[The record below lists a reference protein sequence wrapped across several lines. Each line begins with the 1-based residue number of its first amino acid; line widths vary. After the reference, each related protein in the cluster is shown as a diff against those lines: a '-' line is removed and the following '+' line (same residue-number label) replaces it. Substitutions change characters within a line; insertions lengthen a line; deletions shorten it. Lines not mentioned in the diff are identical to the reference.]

1 MQLKNR
7 PIKLLIVFLVL
18 IVLCL
23 SCCRTGDSYAK
34 TSDDTDIAYEPY
46 GLFVNMSISLNGGD
60 GQVWATA
67 KNDFELFSSTVKVI
81 VQLYSSAEYEENY
94 LNMDL
99 VSANSIL
106 DLDKGKTVGTY
117 GLTEGKQLYWI
128 GRMRYKVDNKDWVE
142 KIVGP
147 LLYDGNGNFVDI
159 L

>member
-7 PIKLLIVFLVL
+7 TIKLLSLILVL
-18 IVLCL
+18 MVLCL
-23 SCCRTGDSYAK
+23 SCCKIENSYAK
-34 TSDDTDIAYEPY
+34 TSDDIDVTCEPY
-46 GLFVNMSISLNGGD
+46 GLFVNLSISLNGGD
-60 GQVWATA
+60 GQVYATA
-67 KNDFELFSSTVKVI
+67 HNDFELFSSTVRVI

-106 DLDKGKTVGTY
+106 DLDKGKTVSTY

-128 GRMRYKVDNKDWVE
+128 ARMRYKIDNKDWAE

-147 LLYDGNGNFVDI
+147 SLYDGNGNFVGI

>member
-23 SCCRTGDSYAK
+23 SCCRTGNSYAK

-60 GQVWATA
+60 GRVWATA

-99 VSANSIL
+99 LSANSIL
-106 DLDKGKTVGTY
+106 DLDKGKTLSTY

-128 GRMRYKVDNKDWVE
+128 GRMRYKIDNKDWAE

-147 LLYDGNGNFVDI
+147 LLYERFT
-159 L
+159 